1 MTPTVGAPAPLAG
14 AGRDGG
20 SHRSPNVVIVANA
33 GEGIDG
39 AKSSKAGRDPS
50 PGLPHKGGGDR
61 RGTAQRKRRFLLGTV
76 FALGLAAPLAAHA
89 GPIVDRIKSSGVI
102 RCGGVPR
109 PGLINA
115 SANSA
120 PSGLY
125 LDLCRAIGA
134 AVLGPQRKIE
144 FRLYDSDGVFARVA
158 NGADDLFFLDGS
170 EIADHHLGGAA
181 TLGPAVYF
189 VSTAAMVH
197 GPASIQK
204 LSDLAGKSVC
214 FYQGDDAHLTLEASM
229 AARRLDFVRMGYMEY
244 GELHD
249 AYSAGV
255 CDAQVGDS
263 GNLAAARLEEHTGPA
278 SRILAEPL
286 ATFPVFALTPASD
299 PQWSAIVAWAIYA
312 LQRAELPATA
322 WTAAGLKSL
331 AVEGRDL
338 GLPEDWT
345 KRVVGAAGSY
355 SDIYARN
362 LGEGSPLKLPRG
374 PNAPTELGG
383 LFVTPYRE

>member
-1 MTPTVGAPAPLAG
+1 MSGRGQSPCPHEPAKRAFRRTALAYT
-14 AGRDGG
+14 
-20 SHRSPNVVIVANA
+20 SVSSSRSPL
-33 GEGIDG
+33 
-39 AKSSKAGRDPS
+39 ST
-50 PGLPHKGGGDR
+50 L
-61 RGTAQRKRRFLLGTV
+61 
-76 FALGLAAPLAAHA
+76 AHA

-109 PGLINA
+109 PGLV
-115 SANSA
+115 SQSPDGA

-134 AVLGPQRKIE
+134 AVLGPQGKIE
-144 FRLYDSDGVFARVA
+144 FHLYDSDRAFARAA

-170 EIADHHLGGAA
+170 EIADHRLAGAA

-189 VSTAAMVH
+189 IATAAMVH
-197 GPASIQK
+197 GPAPIQK
-204 LSDLAGKSVC
+204 LSDLSGKSIC

-255 CDAQVGDS
+255 CDAQVGES
-263 GNLAAARLEEHTGPA
+263 GDLAAARLEEHGAPA

-286 ATFPVFALTPASD
+286 ATFPVFALSPASD

-312 LQRAELPATA
+312 LERAELPATP
-322 WTAAGLKSL
+322 WAAEGLKSL
-331 AVEGRDL
+331 GVEGRDL
-338 GLPEDWT
+338 GLPEDWA

-355 SDIYARN
+355 ADIYARN
-362 LGEGSPLKLPRG
+362 LGESSPLKLPRG